1 MSTPMREI
9 EVYRCWDD
17 HTWDTEFVDVPAGTP
32 EEKIEEDAASAAM
45 EALRHSADLP
55 VIVGVYHVYH
65 IPEVSAEEE

>member
-1 MSTPMREI
+1 MNRPMREI

-17 HTWDTEFVDVPAGTP
+17 HTWDTEIVDIPADTP
-32 EEKIEEDAASAAM
+32 EEKIEEVAEKAAL

-55 VIVGVYHVYH
+55 VVVGVYH